1 MTATAYRD
9 SDTSTKAVSE
19 VLSEDAGERKVELA
33 FLERMVSLTASKSAA
48 RLSAARAHKLTGL
61 ESDVLEE
68 LHDFRNPMWTRLARE
83 LEKTH
88 LPQADFG
95 EFGKYREGDR

>member
-1 MTATAYRD
+1 LTANAYRD
-9 SDTSTKAVSE
+9 SETSTKAVSE
-19 VLSEDAGERKVELA
+19 VLSEDACKRRVELA
-33 FLERMVSLTASKSAA
+33 FLERVVSLTASKSAA
-48 RLSAARAHKLTGL
+48 RLSAARAHKLTEL

-68 LHDFRNPMWTRLARE
+68 LHHFRNPMWTRLARE

-95 EFGKYREGDR
+95 QFGKYRGDR